1 MNILKR
7 LLKIVLALIGFLVL
21 ISIITLWVDSRKTSY
36 LNINE
41 NELKAHNSYL
51 ITNVNVIPMNQD
63 TVLTNKMV
71 YIKEGIIE
79 KIADTIEVDEIQT
92 FDAKNKYIS
101 PGLIDMHVHI
111 WDRYE
116 LGLYLSNGV
125 TAVRNLWGMPMHLRI
140 KEDDVNNNIFSP
152 TFFTTGP
159 KLTGTEFIG
168 DDNLNLSSPSEA
180 KEKVI
185 SDKDRGYDLI
195 KTYYGLDKEIFD
207 AVIKQAEISNIDIVA
222 HPSQKVPF
230 SYHLKSQIK
239 SIEHAEEIVQ
249 QPLKFELDTTKLQSI
264 IDSISLSKH
273 TSYCPTIV
281 VFNNIYQM
289 MIDDSILDS
298 ESLEYM
304 NPLIKKVDSKNEFD
318 RWFNAKK
325 TDSTIVDRIKNQH
338 NFHIKIVQKL
348 HEADVNIVCGTDGGI
363 GVTLP
368 GFSIHQELKF
378 YKDAGLSNYE
388 VLKTATVN
396 ASKTH
401 SIMNSMGTVEEGKVA
416 NLLILDSNPLEA
428 LSTLKNPSSVFVKGR
443 KLDREKLKSF
453 NQKARNRQNLMASAL
468 RYLENLI
475 IEK

>member
-1 MNILKR
+1 MKILKR
-7 LLKIVLALIGFLVL
+7 LLKIVLALIGVL
-21 ISIITLWVDSRKTSY
+21 LLTSIITLWVDSRKTSY
-36 LNINE
+36 LNIDK
-41 NELKAHNSYL
+41 NELISNDSYL

-63 TVLTNKMV
+63 TVLINKML
-71 YIKEGIIE
+71 YIKEGKIE
-79 KIADTIEVDEIQT
+79 KIADTIEVDGIQI
-92 FDAKNKYIS
+92 FDAKNKYLT

-140 KEDDVNNNIFSP
+140 KEDVINNNIFSP

-168 DDNLNLSSPSEA
+168 DDNLNISSPNEA

-185 SDKDRGYDLI
+185 SYKNRGYDLI

-207 AVIKQAEISNIDIVA
+207 AVIEQAETSKIDIVA

-230 SYHLKSQIK
+230 SYHLKLQIK
-239 SIEHAEEIVQ
+239 SIEHVEEIVQ
-249 QPLKFELDTTKLQSI
+249 QALNFDLDTIKLQSI
-264 IDSISLSKH
+264 IDSISLSEH
-273 TSYCPTIV
+273 TSYCPTIT

-298 ESLEYM
+298 EWLEYI
-304 NPLIKKVDSKNEFD
+304 NPLIKKADSKKQFD
-318 RWFNAKK
+318 RWFNAKQ
-325 TDSTIVDRIKNQH
+325 TDSTVVSRIKDQH
-338 NFHIKIVQKL
+338 NFHIFILQKL

-363 GVTLP
+363 GVTIP

-378 YKDAGLSNYE
+378 YKEAGLSNYE

-401 SIMNSMGTVEEGKVA
+401 SIMNSIGTVEEGKIA
-416 NLLILDSNPLEA
+416 NLLIVDSNPLIA
-428 LSTLKNPSSVFVKGR
+428 LSTLKDPSSVFVKGR
-443 KLDREKLKSF
+443 KLDRETLKYF
-453 NQKARNRQNLMASAL
+453 NQKARNRKNLMASAL